1 MADTTITITIAEA
14 QFPTLQ
20 NALATKIGKDSPD
33 ADDIKDYITRDL
45 KSVVRVYDSKNNIT
59 TSEDGRTTTVT
70 KSTFTPS

>member
-33 ADDIKDYITRDL
+33 ATDIKTYVINNL
-45 KSVVRVYDSKNNIT
+45 KQSVKVYDSKNRVA
-59 TSEDGRTTTVT
+59 TSGDGTTTTVT
-70 KSTFTPS
+70 HSTFTPS